1 MKECINRAVICLLLL
16 LGSGGVARAQETNSF
31 RIGSFHSAK
40 GFGVCYEQILD
51 EYHFDSFCLY
61 ADMGGVL
68 IGEHSTPG
76 IKFNYTRDIV
86 FKTIDRKDKTVS
98 LYAGPGLCC
107 GYISDFKSPK
117 SMAAGIHGTVGAL
130 LSYGHKLELSFS
142 FSTDL
147 AFKLIKDDRRNG
159 TILSFYDSG
168 LFKLL
173 IPEIKI
179 LYRFK

>member
-1 MKECINRAVICLLLL
+1 MKKCINRAVICLLLL
-16 LGSGGVARAQETNSF
+16 FGMGSIVSAQETNSF

-40 GFGVCYEQILD
+40 GFGVCYEQIID
-51 EYHFDSFCLY
+51 EYNFDSFCLY

-86 FKTIDRKDKTVS
+86 FKTIEREDKTVS

-117 SMAAGIHGTVGAL
+117 SITAGIHGTVGAF
-130 LSYGHKLELSFS
+130 LSYGHRLELSFN
-142 FSTDL
+142 FSLDL
-147 AFKLIKDDRRNG
+147 AFKLIKDDRR
-159 TILSFYDSG
+159 TILSLYDSG
-168 LFKLL
+168 LLKPLL
-173 IPEIKI
+173 PEIKI